1 MIIVFFISI
10 FFPGIISTKIHLL
23 FSKERKILSILFYY
37 GIYSA
42 LILLLMLIVLYFT
55 SNDTYQIFNNNLF
68 TIYFSLKY
76 LLASYF
82 LSVLLPL
89 IYYGT
94 VKLIKVVSWQK

>member
-1 MIIVFFISI
+1 MMFFISV
-10 FFPGIISTKIHLL
+10 FFPGVIATKVHLL
-23 FSKERKILSILFYY
+23 FSKENEIFNILFYY
-37 GIYSA
+37 GIYTA
-42 LILLLMLIVLYFT
+42 LILLFMLIILYFT